1 LTALRRRLGASLAIA
16 LALVW
21 WTAAPA
27 GADPPRPT
35 NYRSTVRALDP
46 EVDGVRAEVVG
57 GDGFLEL
64 TVEPGHEV
72 TVLGYEDEPYLRFKA
87 DGTVEENRRS
97 PAVFLNRSRQG
108 GTAAPPSTDAK
119 AKPAWTEVADGGRW
133 AWHDHRIH
141 WMGAE
146 TPVVDADGR
155 VTQFGP
161 DGWSVP
167 LEVDGTETLVRGDL
181 VLTGGVSP
189 LPTAAVVV
197 VVAGLVML
205 LGWRRQSAVAG
216 AAVAVGALLA
226 LGLGWAEWSAAPPG
240 GGASPVLVILPV
252 MALAAAVGA
261 RFLRSETARA
271 IASLTSAAAV
281 GAWLFMRIGVVTHR
295 VLPTS
300 LDPWIDRLGFGAV
313 VGATLAAVVLTV
325 RSGALAAPAASRP
338 PTGDTQGTLS
348 P

>member
-1 LTALRRRLGASLAIA
+1 LTGRRRLGAALAIA

-27 GADPPRPT
+27 AADPPEPT
-35 NYRSTVRALDP
+35 NYRSSVRAIDP
-46 EVDGVRAEVVG
+46 EVDGVRADVVG

-64 TVEPGHEV
+64 TVEPGHDV
-72 TVLGYEDEPYLRFKA
+72 IVLGYESEPYLRFGA

-108 GTAAPPSTDAK
+108 GSAAPPSTDAK
-119 AKPAWTEVADGGRW
+119 AEPEWQKVADSGRW

-146 TPVVDADGR
+146 DPLVDADGR

-167 LEVDGTETLVRGDL
+167 LEVDGTEVVVRGDL
-181 VLTGGVSP
+181 VRTDGVSP

-197 VVAGLVML
+197 
-205 LGWRRQSAVAG
+205 AVAG
-216 AAVAVGALLA
+216 AVILLGRRRPLAFAGPAVAFGALVA
-226 LGLGWAEWSAAPPG
+226 LGLGWAEWSSAPPG
-240 GGASPVLVILPV
+240 GAASPVLLILPA
-252 MALAAAVGA
+252 MAVAAAA
-261 RFLRSETARA
+261 TALFLRSTTGRA
-271 IASLTSAAAV
+271 IAALTAGAAL
-281 GAWLFMRIGVVTHR
+281 GAWLFLRIGVVTHR

-300 LDPWIDRLGFGAV
+300 IDPWIDRLGFGAV
-313 VGATLAAVVLTV
+313 AGTAVGAIVLAV
-325 RSGALAAPAASRP
+325 RSGALAAPSTSRP
-338 PTGDTQGTLS
+338 PSAAPDGTLS